1 VNFPGPSELF
11 LIAILALVVFGPKRL
26 PEIAR
31 QVGKAVAEIRKMSR
45 QFEREVRDMTDPIT
59 KEVRDAE
66 AQARKAF
73 EMDDD
78 FSSFKTKPPTE

>member
-31 QVGKAVAEIRKMSR
+31 QVGKAVAEIRRVSR
-45 QFEREVRDMTDPIT
+45 QFEREVRDATDPIVN
-59 KEVRDAE
+59 EVRAAE
-66 AQARKAF
+66 NEARKTF
-73 EMDDD
+73 ELEED
-78 FSSFKTKPPTE
+78 FSSFKAKPPQE